1 MRLNEIAEACDVSI
15 ATVSKVI
22 NHKKGVGTE
31 TRKRILKFINDSDV
45 NLADKT
51 SKLIAIILPT
61 LLNPFF
67 TLILEEF
74 LREIENKNIDILIFE
89 VNNDIE
95 SEMKTIENL
104 SSKNIDG
111 FILVSSS
118 VNSNKLALKK
128 LLQEITLPFIL
139 VDQKIDSSNFDAVY
153 LDNAKGAFNLT
164 EYLIDN
170 GFYDITIISGEYDYI
185 SSIERVEGYREAL
198 YFNNIEVDE
207 NKIIY
212 ADFKDTKKIEKVLT
226 TLITKDKYPPAIIC
240 CNSLILQQVLKFMF
254 KYNLKL
260 NVDIVVVSFDNTYFL
275 DSLGLNITCV
285 SPDIKQLA
293 KESINLLLENINSKK
308 TTTNQINVVPELII
322 KGALK

>member
-1 MRLNEIAEACDVSI
+1 MRLNEIAKACDVSI

-22 NHKKGVGTE
+22 NNKKGVGTE
-31 TRKRILKFINDSDV
+31 TRNRILKFIEDS
-45 NLADKT
+45 NISLSNKT
-51 SKLIAIILPT
+51 SKLIGIILPT

-67 TLILEEF
+67 TLILEEI

-89 VNNDIE
+89 VNNNIE

-104 SSKNIDG
+104 NSKDIDG

-128 LLQEITLPFIL
+128 LLQEITVPFIL

-164 EYLIDN
+164 EYLIN
-170 GFYDITIISGEYDYI
+170 KGKRDITIISGEFDYI
-185 SSIERVEGYREAL
+185 SSVERVEGYKEAL

-212 ADFKDTKKIEKVLT
+212 ADFKDMNKIEAVLT
-226 TLITKDKYPPAIIC
+226 PLITKSKYPEAIIC

-254 KYNLKL
+254 KFNLKL
-260 NVDIVVVSFDNTYFL
+260 NEDIIVVSFDNTYFL
-275 DSLGLNITCV
+275 DDLGLNITCV

-293 KESINLLLENINSKK
+293 KESINLLMQNINSKK
-308 TTTNQINVVPELII
+308 TTTSQINVVPELII
-322 KGALK
+322 KSELI